1 MQKIVDIV
9 KHAIE
14 NEVKAKAFYA
24 EAAQITT
31 EGESQMVFLE
41 LTEMESGHARL
52 LVDRFGDL
60 LGREGLDA
68 EAFLSA
74 LEAKAAQSP
83 GVRESELIARGEMR
97 PVIEFAIGMEATAR
111 DNYNDLGARLTD
123 IGLKA
128 VCDDLAREEQKH
140 FDLLS
145 DLRKSVD
152 TPIDERP
159 AL

>member
-1 MQKIVDIV
+1 MQKVVDIV

-24 EAAQITT
+24 QASQITT

-41 LTEMESGHARL
+41 LTEMENGHAQL
-52 LVDRFGDL
+52 LVNRFGTL
-60 LGREGLDA
+60 LRVEGLDA
-68 EAFLSA
+68 EAFLGD
-74 LEAKAAQSP
+74 LEAKAARSP
-83 GVRESELIARGEMR
+83 GERETELITRGEMR
-97 PVIEFAIGMEATAR
+97 PVIEFAIAMEAAAR
-111 DNYNDLGARLTD
+111 DSYNDLGSRLTD

>member
-1 MQKIVDIV
+1 MQKVVDIV

-52 LVDRFGDL
+52 LVDRFGAL
-60 LGREGLDA
+60 LSREGLDA
-68 EAFLSA
+68 EAFLSD
-74 LEAKAAQSP
+74 LEAKAAKSP
-83 GVRESELIARGEMR
+83 GVKESELIARGEMR
-97 PVIEFAIGMEATAR
+97 PVIEFAIRMEATAR
-111 DNYNDLGARLTD
+111 DNYNDLGSRLTD

-128 VCDDLAREEQKH
+128 VCDDLADEEQKH

>member
-1 MQKIVDIV
+1 MQKVVDIV
-9 KHAIE
+9 KLAIE

-52 LVDRFGDL
+52 LVDRFGSL
-60 LGREGLDA
+60 LGREGVDA
-68 EAFLSA
+68 EKFLGD

-83 GVRESELIARGEMR
+83 GVQESALITRGEMR

-111 DNYNDLGARLTD
+111 DNYNDLGSRLTD

-128 VCDDLAREEQKH
+128 VCDDLAHEEQKH
-140 FDLLS
+140 FEMLS

>member
-14 NEVKAKAFYA
+14 NEVTAKAFYA
-24 EAAQITT
+24 EAARITS

-52 LVDRFGDL
+52 LVDRFGVL

-68 EAFLSA
+68 EAFLGD

-83 GVRESELIARGEMR
+83 GAKESALIARGEMR
-97 PVIEFAIGMEATAR
+97 PVIEFAIGMEASAR
-111 DNYNDLGARLTD
+111 DSYNDLGSRLTD
-123 IGLKA
+123 VGLKA
-128 VCDDLAREEQKH
+128 VCDDLAHEEQKH

>member
-1 MQKIVDIV
+1 MEKVVDIV

-24 EAAQITT
+24 QASQITT

-41 LTEMESGHARL
+41 LTEMESGHAQL
-52 LVDRFGDL
+52 LVDRFGTL
-60 LGREGLDA
+60 LGDEGLDA
-68 EAFLSA
+68 TAFLNDVEARIA
-74 LEAKAAQSP
+74 LSP
-83 GVRESELIARGEMR
+83 GVRESELLTRGEMR
-97 PVIEFAIGMEATAR
+97 PVIEFAIAMEAAAR
-111 DNYNDLGARLTD
+111 DSYNALGARLTD
-123 IGLKA
+123 TGLKLI
-128 VCDDLAREEQKH
+128 CDDLAGEEQKH

>member
-1 MQKIVDIV
+1 MQKVVDIV
-9 KHAIE
+9 KLAIE

-41 LTEMESGHARL
+41 LTEMENGHARL
-52 LVDRFGDL
+52 LVDRFATL
-60 LGREGLDA
+60 LRQEGLDA
-68 EAFLSA
+68 KAFLED
-74 LEAKAAQSP
+74 LEAKAP
-83 GVRESELIARGEMR
+83 GVTETELITRGEMR
-97 PVIEFAIGMEATAR
+97 PVIEFAISMEAAAR
-111 DNYNDLGARLTD
+111 DSYKDLGARLAD
-123 IGLKA
+123 VGLKA
-128 VCDDLAREEQKH
+128 VCDDLAHEEQKH
-140 FDLLS
+140 FDLLT

>member
-1 MQKIVDIV
+1 MKKVVDIV
-9 KHAIE
+9 KLAIE

-24 EAAQITT
+24 DASQITS

-41 LTEMESGHARL
+41 LTEMENGHARL
-52 LVDRFGDL
+52 LVNRFGTL
-60 LGREGLDA
+60 LRQDGLDA
-68 EAFLSA
+68 ETFLSD
-74 LEAKAAQSP
+74 LEARVAQNP
-83 GVRESELIARGEMR
+83 GVQESALITRGEMR
-97 PVIEFAIGMEATAR
+97 PVIEFAIAREAEAR
-111 DNYNDLGARLTD
+111 DNYKDLGSRLTD
-123 IGLKA
+123 VGLKA